1 MGHTLDKIEGPKYLD
16 VDGLLV
22 PRSFSR
28 DNVLYATRMRPDDG
42 DVVIAGYPNSGTK
55 TAAIVLHLLTR
66 GARHLQGTATGPSPP
81 PPSNTASAA
90 TSVAS
95 TASRLVVDAPLIEW
109 KGKEVEA
116 MNRPRLL
123 CTHLP
128 YTKLNINPQA
138 RYIYMLRNPKD
149 CCACAFDDAVT
160 FPQDY
165 DFGEGRFNDFLE
177 LFLQGSVHGNDYFR
191 HVSSWWAHRHEPHV
205 LCLVFEDLR
214 MESRAHVEHLISF
227 IGWRDAIENS
237 RNVALMQEALEHIAT
252 GPEHTRIMEV
262 RMAPAPGSSSTSP
275 DRVQARVMTAG
286 YWKNYFTCGQSKR
299 MDLVFQERTKN
310 TAIARLWSEYNVF
323 PAI

>member
-1 MGHTLDKIEGPKYLD
+1 
-16 VDGLLV
+16 
-22 PRSFSR
+22 
-28 DNVLYATRMRPDDG
+28 
-42 DVVIAGYPNSGTK
+42 
-55 TAAIVLHLLTR
+55 
-66 GARHLQGTATGPSPP
+66 
-81 PPSNTASAA
+81 
-90 TSVAS
+90 
-95 TASRLVVDAPLIEW
+95 
-109 KGKEVEA
+109 
-116 MNRPRLL
+116 
-123 CTHLP
+123 
-128 YTKLNINPQA
+128 
-138 RYIYMLRNPKD
+138 MLRNPKD